1 MKNGGSEHPHNR
13 STIREETS
21 MGKKLDVRPFTVR
34 TDLAIESGAGKKT
47 VPEQMTEAG
56 IRITRM
62 RIEPDAAAEMNKK
75 PGLYLTFE
83 SKRLRSGD
91 TEAEKQTE
99 TVFAKYF
106 ARFLT
111 ELGIGPNAA
120 CLVVG
125 LGNWKVTP
133 DALGPSVVENVLVTR
148 HLFSLQPQNVQKGYR
163 PVSAFTP
170 GVMGVTGIETSDII
184 LGVVEKIKPDFL
196 IAIDALAARSIERVN
211 TTIQVA
217 DSGIHPGSG
226 IGNNRR
232 ELSRETIGIPVIA
245 VGVPTVV
252 DAVTITSDVLDLLLR
267 HLEREMNDKRPSR
280 ALAPSWVH
288 YGEQPDYRQWK
299 MPSKENRAAFLG
311 LVGTLS
317 EHEKAQL
324 IQEALGATGTQL
336 MVTPK
341 EVDFFIEKMGNIL
354 AQGLNA
360 ALHRQVDQSNVGHF
374 TH

>member
-1 MKNGGSEHPHNR
+1 MHGVNCRMAEGLDLNR
-13 STIREETS
+13 Y
-21 MGKKLDVRPFTVR
+21 TVR
-34 TDLAIESGAGKKT
+34 TDLAIESGDKSSTNRGVTVDEKK
-47 VPEQMTEAG
+47 EDG
-56 IRITRM
+56 IKITRM
-62 RIEPDAAAEMNKK
+62 KIDGEAASRMSKK
-75 PGLYLTFE
+75 AGSYLTFE
-83 SKRLRSGD
+83 ARELRSGD
-91 TEAEKQTE
+91 TEAEMKTE

-106 ARFLT
+106 ARFIE
-111 ELGIGPNAA
+111 ELGISKDAS

-148 HLFSLQPQNVQKGYR
+148 HLFDLQPQNVQKGYR
-163 PVSAFTP
+163 PVSAITP

-184 LGVVEKIKPDFL
+184 LGVIDKTKPDFL

-226 IGNNRR
+226 IGNNRK
-232 ELSRETIGIPVIA
+232 ELSMGTLGIPVIA

-267 HLEREMNDKRPSR
+267 HLEREMSDKRPSKS
-280 ALAPSWVH
+280 LAPSWISF
-288 YGEQPDYRQWK
+288 GEKGDYREWK
-299 MPSKENRAAFLG
+299 LPSKEKRAAFLG
-311 LVGTLS
+311 LVGTLDES
-317 EHEKAQL
+317 EKAQL
-324 IQEALGATGTQL
+324 IQEALGASGTQL

-341 EVDFFIEKMGNIL
+341 EVDFFIEKMGNVL

-360 ALHRQVDQSNVGHF
+360 ALHEQVSQGNVGHF